1 MNDDA
6 KDVLE
11 RNVETLLETG
21 GEPPRISDS
30 VRTRI
35 RASLIARAAQP
46 EVPAKRRSRAR
57 AIGLGLV
64 ATAAAAAIVTRVVGD
79 DGATRGTTGAVQTL
93 ADGSTW
99 VTAPGGKVTV
109 LGERRVRVEGAALL
123 DVAPGKGTFVVE
135 TARGRIEVLGTR
147 FVVEAEAAKTT
158 ASVVRGQVRLAS
170 DAGDVLLHAGEQ
182 GVAEP
187 GRPPTRGPAP
197 RLSYLASWAAQARRE
212 ADKDLLPIHHG
223 SLFARDPGVRS
234 HPPWGDEYRLPIKK
248 LGVDIVIENQVAR
261 VALDQ
266 TFHNNRPETLEGVYR
281 FAIPPDAALQRLAM
295 YVDGKL
301 TESAVVERM
310 RARRIYEELVY
321 RRVDPALL
329 EWSGTG
335 RLSLRV
341 YPLLGHQ
348 DKRLMLAYTQ
358 SLPRLYG
365 DWSIDVPLPEIDQPV
380 GEVAFDVTVKGCAQ
394 CEITST
400 SHPVKVEPKGADAIV
415 TYRNTKE
422 TIGDSLVLHV
432 RDPRRQATVASHTQ
446 GDESYVMVRAA
457 SELPREVQT
466 YRPRTWVILDDVSA
480 SRGAMERRAQADLI
494 DAFTRELDEE
504 DKLAVV
510 AFDVTA
516 RTKLAPTRVLDVDR
530 AALKAALRQEGNVG
544 ATDVGVALDAAAGL
558 LAGVA
563 PEDAMIVYL
572 GDGVITS
579 GARNL
584 DALRTRLAGKAT
596 FVGVGVGD
604 GPDTQSL
611 EALAAATGGYAT
623 TIDLA
628 DDLGWRAFDLVAA
641 LHTQRVTGV
650 EARLVDAGGTPV
662 PAAVYLRSPQLA
674 DGEEVEVIAKLAG
687 AGTPVAV
694 ELSGTTRGAPWRRTI
709 TLADATKTD
718 GGYLPRLWAQRHIA
732 ARMLAK
738 HEPVSAPPCATGQAC
753 ASEVELRQAR
763 DEQIRK
769 EVVALGKRYFLL
781 SRHTSLL
788 VLESDTMYAQ
798 YDVTKGAGDTWA
810 PYVMPATIPVVA
822 TTTAPVAS
830 DVADDAELVRTPI
843 PVFYD
848 YAALPQ
854 GGAFASLT
862 GTGDISSGFD
872 DINVYGG
879 LLGGEAGGFGFGR
892 SGFGPGGGGTGWGTI
907 GTGRYGIIGNGSGY
921 GATGNGRR
929 GSRVDLGL
937 VPPPPPAEAT
947 ATPAGSTAGPMSVT
961 TKPQPDQDVA
971 GADMTILRAH
981 GGEEK
986 SRRQIVET
994 GEHNGAFAQGA
1005 RFTTSLA
1012 GPLILQRFT
1021 YPSDIAFDDLTAHV
1035 PALFP
1040 DAADAWRRRLGER
1053 SEQAHAIDDAARAL
1067 LARARAALPTGVY
1080 RWDGRELAVDGAR
1093 RIGWRRTTERDLAE
1107 TASYDGATWTRRYAE
1122 LGLDVTRPV
1131 GDDDIALA
1139 LAYLPIWIAEPA
1151 HYTRW
1156 FEVRAKDARTVT
1168 LARPASGKAEVAFE
1182 LAFDDRARLV
1192 AIRDAGGSELLAVT
1206 WGASG
1211 PTAARIG
1218 GREVAIGFTGQAIAD
1233 AATWA
1238 HRAAAPGFAVEL
1250 PARVPAYWSA
1260 KAAKEQLGTPAWRH
1274 AQRQLMVAYAGLGD
1288 RNALFA
1294 AYEALRAHGGV
1305 ELGDLAF
1312 ASGGIAT
1319 SSTDAQLAAALAPFT
1334 VAGSPGLPLA
1344 RYLIAGRAYG
1354 KAPRPERMRPEM
1366 TAGVVGAVWQ
1376 LREVTAY
1383 LRASKGMTAVDRL
1396 VAMGDRAPELR
1407 LIGAAAI
1414 SQSGSVPPAQLARGW
1429 EAVARGA
1436 YVNIARAQAAIA
1448 MANRGDVDAAFDRV
1462 AALIADL
1469 DLAAPPP
1476 ALAQIAYRLPSSRRG
1491 QAGWQLVWT
1500 AWRDKVL
1507 ASTSFEHVMAL
1518 VPVATQQRADL
1529 PGILARA
1536 AELAED
1542 DTDELTAVVR
1552 AAISH
1557 GLGAWAQSVLE
1568 PVLAKRPTYALHQLA
1583 GQLAL
1588 GQGRPVEALAHFEAA
1603 QPLAGDEAI
1612 GISTV
1617 RAELTTIL
1625 QVARQA

>member
-1 MNDDA
+1 M
-6 KDVLE
+6 
-11 RNVETLLETG
+11 R
-21 GEPPRISDS
+21 
-30 VRTRI
+30 
-35 RASLIARAAQP
+35 
-46 EVPAKRRSRAR
+46 
-57 AIGLGLV
+57 GLG
-64 ATAAAAAIVTRVVGD
+64 
-79 DGATRGTTGAVQTL
+79 
-93 ADGSTW
+93 
-99 VTAPGGKVTV
+99 
-109 LGERRVRVEGAALL
+109 
-123 DVAPGKGTFVVE
+123 
-135 TARGRIEVLGTR
+135 
-147 FVVEAEAAKTT
+147 
-158 ASVVRGQVRLAS
+158 
-170 DAGDVLLHAGEQ
+170 
-182 GVAEP
+182 
-187 GRPPTRGPAP
+187 
-197 RLSYLASWAAQARRE
+197 
-212 ADKDLLPIHHG
+212 
-223 SLFARDPGVRS
+223 DP
-234 HPPWGDEYRLPIKK
+234 D
-248 LGVDIVIENQVAR
+248 
-261 VALDQ
+261 
-266 TFHNNRPETLEGVYR
+266 
-281 FAIPPDAALQRLAM
+281 
-295 YVDGKL
+295 
-301 TESAVVERM
+301 
-310 RARRIYEELVY
+310 
-321 RRVDPALL
+321 
-329 EWSGTG
+329 
-335 RLSLRV
+335 
-341 YPLLGHQ
+341 
-348 DKRLMLAYTQ
+348 
-358 SLPRLYG
+358 
-365 DWSIDVPLPEIDQPV
+365 
-380 GEVAFDVTVKGCAQ
+380 
-394 CEITST
+394 
-400 SHPVKVEPKGADAIV
+400 
-415 TYRNTKE
+415 
-422 TIGDSLVLHV
+422 
-432 RDPRRQATVASHTQ
+432 
-446 GDESYVMVRAA
+446 
-457 SELPREVQT
+457 REV
-466 YRPRTWVILDDVSA
+466 R
-480 SRGAMERRAQADLI
+480 
-494 DAFTRELDEE
+494 
-504 DKLAVV
+504 
-510 AFDVTA
+510 
-516 RTKLAPTRVLDVDR
+516 
-530 AALKAALRQEGNVG
+530 
-544 ATDVGVALDAAAGL
+544 
-558 LAGVA
+558 
-563 PEDAMIVYL
+563 
-572 GDGVITS
+572 
-579 GARNL
+579 
-584 DALRTRLAGKAT
+584 
-596 FVGVGVGD
+596 
-604 GPDTQSL
+604 
-611 EALAAATGGYAT
+611 
-623 TIDLA
+623 
-628 DDLGWRAFDLVAA
+628 
-641 LHTQRVTGV
+641 
-650 EARLVDAGGTPV
+650 
-662 PAAVYLRSPQLA
+662 
-674 DGEEVEVIAKLAG
+674 
-687 AGTPVAV
+687 
-694 ELSGTTRGAPWRRTI
+694 
-709 TLADATKTD
+709 
-718 GGYLPRLWAQRHIA
+718 
-732 ARMLAK
+732 
-738 HEPVSAPPCATGQAC
+738 
-753 ASEVELRQAR
+753 
-763 DEQIRK
+763 
-769 EVVALGKRYFLL
+769 
-781 SRHTSLL
+781 
-788 VLESDTMYAQ
+788 
-798 YDVTKGAGDTWA
+798 
-810 PYVMPATIPVVA
+810 
-822 TTTAPVAS
+822 
-830 DVADDAELVRTPI
+830 
-843 PVFYD
+843 
-848 YAALPQ
+848 
-854 GGAFASLT
+854 
-862 GTGDISSGFD
+862 
-872 DINVYGG
+872 
-879 LLGGEAGGFGFGR
+879 
-892 SGFGPGGGGTGWGTI
+892 
-907 GTGRYGIIGNGSGY
+907 
-921 GATGNGRR
+921 
-929 GSRVDLGL
+929 
-937 VPPPPPAEAT
+937 
-947 ATPAGSTAGPMSVT
+947 
-961 TKPQPDQDVA
+961 
-971 GADMTILRAH
+971 
-981 GGEEK
+981 
-986 SRRQIVET
+986 
-994 GEHNGAFAQGA
+994 
-1005 RFTTSLA
+1005 
-1012 GPLILQRFT
+1012 
-1021 YPSDIAFDDLTAHV
+1021 
-1035 PALFP
+1035 
-1040 DAADAWRRRLGER
+1040 
-1053 SEQAHAIDDAARAL
+1053 
-1067 LARARAALPTGVY
+1067 
-1080 RWDGRELAVDGAR
+1080 
-1093 RIGWRRTTERDLAE
+1093 ERDLAE

-1294 AYEALRAHGGV
+1294 AYEALRTHGGV
-1305 ELGDLAF
+1305 ALGDLAL

-1625 QVARQA
+1625 QVARQAVTMTRGAERDAIVARAAGWANKWRALDEGNPQVDQMLGELYLVAGNREEAWRQLSTVIERDPMAGAGYMTVAAAFEQQGRVEDALAFWQQAIVIEQTNPTPRLRKAQALIALGRHDEGDALLREIANGKWHDIWSGVPYQAKYLLEQRRRTSP